1 MRQWSD
7 MRVQAGW
14 VWGAQFYRQLGHQSE
29 GLWCIN
35 AGLLERAQVREHL
48 LHVFV
53 EKIDARL

>member
-1 MRQWSD
+1 